1 MRKMKKYV
9 YALTTAVLAIGM
21 LLGCSKKGDI
31 TPEEK
36 HHKIESTDLNLFLGS
51 YSGTSDCFVY
61 DSDGEFIDEETYIF
75 EECSVNVS
83 SEITNPKLWRIKI
96 TDEEHKNI
104 EFSINIDE
112 FKEDLSWDI
121 PSYEMEVKASSV
133 TADFMVKDIFIRFS
147 DHTNSSLS
155 DTKGYSFSCFV
166 NYEQEENDILQ
177 YSVSVS
183 KSINGGQ
190 INM

>member
-1 MRKMKKYV
+1 MKKIV
-9 YALTTAVLAIGM
+9 YMLTTSVLAIGM
-21 LLGCSKKGDI
+21 LYGCTKKDDV
-31 TPEEK
+31 TPDEK
-36 HHKIESTDLNLFLGS
+36 HQKNKSTDLALFLGS
-51 YSGTSDCFVY
+51 YIGTSDCFVY
-61 DSDGEFIDEETYIF
+61 DSDGGFVDEDTYIS
-75 EECSVNVS
+75 EECSVSVS
-83 SEITNPKLWRIKI
+83 SEVANPKLWKIKI
-96 TDEEHKNI
+96 TDVERRNI
-104 EFSINIDE
+104 DFSINIDE
-112 FKEDLSWDI
+112 FKENLAWGS
-121 PSYEMEVKASSV
+121 SSV

-166 NYEQEENDILQ
+166 NYDQEENDILQ

>member
-1 MRKMKKYV
+1 MKKIV
-9 YALTTAVLAIGM
+9 YMLTTYVLAIGM
-21 LLGCSKKGDI
+21 LYGCTKKDDV
-31 TPEEK
+31 TPDEK
-36 HHKIESTDLNLFLGS
+36 HQKNKSTDLALFLGS
-51 YSGTSDCFVY
+51 YIGTSDCFVY
-61 DSDGEFIDEETYIF
+61 DSDGGFVDEDTYIS
-75 EECSVNVS
+75 EECSVSVS
-83 SEITNPKLWRIKI
+83 SEVANPKLWKIKI
-96 TDEEHKNI
+96 TDVERRNI
-104 EFSINIDE
+104 DFSINIDE
-112 FKEDLSWDI
+112 FKENLAWGS
-121 PSYEMEVKASSV
+121 SFYEMEVKASSV

-166 NYEQEENDILQ
+166 NYDQEGNDILQ